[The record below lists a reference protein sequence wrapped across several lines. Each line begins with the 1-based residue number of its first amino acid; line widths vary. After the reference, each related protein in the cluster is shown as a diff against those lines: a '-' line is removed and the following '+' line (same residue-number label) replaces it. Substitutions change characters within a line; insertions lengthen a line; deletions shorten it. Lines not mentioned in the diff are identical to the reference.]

1 MHEGDP
7 WKTTFYHRA
16 VQTRIGRV
24 LRERYDLSQPLPD
37 RLAALLMQIDRQD
50 VAADPNAGERRDE
63 TKTDAAG
70 FDDQHFEP
78 AAIPSGK
85 GAAEVA

>member
-16 VQTRIGRV
+16 VQTRIGRA

-50 VAADPNAGERRDE
+50 VAADPNAGESRDE
-63 TKTDAAG
+63 TKAG
-70 FDDQHFEP
+70 RASTTSISSRPPSPP
-78 AAIPSGK
+78 ARA
-85 GAAEVA
+85 

>member
-50 VAADPNAGERRDE
+50 VAADRNASESREE
-63 TKTDAAG
+63 TKADAAG
-70 FDDQHFEP
+70 FDDQLEP
-78 AAIPSGK
+78 AAIPPGK

>member
-16 VQTRIGRV
+16 VQTRIGRA

-50 VAADPNAGERRDE
+50 VAADPNAGESREE
-63 TKTDAAG
+63 TKADAAG

-78 AAIPSGK
+78 AAIPSRK
-85 GAAEVA
+85 GATGIA

>member
-1 MHEGDP
+1 MTGRGGNETNASQIASP
-7 WKTTFYHRA
+7 
-16 VQTRIGRV
+16 TRIGRV

-50 VAADPNAGERRDE
+50 VAAGPNAGESPEE
-63 TKTDAAG
+63 TKADAAG

-78 AAIPSGK
+78 AAIPFRK